1 MSHNTTWTPSN
12 GPDVVVNVI
21 TLEQEEKACS
31 SCSEFC
37 LKLLNRLLSTTFPEY
52 VWKIMNPDS
61 SIVMSSIVT
70 AWRFPHFWKKC
81 FMCSCAYGITV
92 QCTDI
97 ALHIVRTMPLHCWL
111 RWRFNRLQRLIL
123 SISSLMYST
132 FFFCTVLLHH
142 FFVLFASS
150 ANELTV
156 GKVYAALMIF
166 DYYKQNRARRLQLQ
180 QQQNVSQV

>member
-111 RWRFNRLQRLIL
+111 RWRFNRLQKL
-123 SISSLMYST
+123 SSKDTNHVIHFLTYVLYLLFLHCSPASFLRSL
-132 FFFCTVLLHH
+132 CLL
-142 FFVLFASS
+142 
-150 ANELTV
+150 
-156 GKVYAALMIF
+156 
-166 DYYKQNRARRLQLQ
+166 
-180 QQQNVSQV
+180 SQWTDSREGLCSPDDFWLL